1 MRRRHERPAI
11 HVAGHAAVG
20 YPSRPMSEPAAPQHP
35 SHHEAARVRRL
46 LRNATWLFSG
56 NVFAALCGF
65 GQAVVL
71 GRALGVDTYGLLA
84 VIMAF
89 VTTVNQVVDIRM
101 WESVTKFVGDFHERG
116 DHGRARATVKLA
128 YLIDVATGIAAFL
141 LVLALAPFAVHRFL
155 HGQVAAEDV
164 ILYAGTLLV
173 ATVNDTSMALL
184 RVFDRFGWLSA
195 ERVASAVVRLLALWA
210 AAAAT
215 GRLTPVLAVYVA
227 VELGRGVALLAL
239 GLHATRSALTGP
251 GPDHI
256 GMVRGRLGAFWRFTL
271 NNAATTVLA
280 LITRQVDILILTALR
295 PPGEVGLFRMAK
307 NFGQLIL
314 RLSDPVYHAI
324 YPELVRLVNTKP
336 EEIGSFLRR
345 SMRVVLLLVLPAGT
359 VLMLAAQPVL
369 ELAVGRDFAAAATP
383 LRIIVLGALLHAG
396 FLWARPLALARGRA
410 HLSTIAHGAGAAV
423 LVAASYLLVPRFGAT
438 GSALTFVASSA
449 VTIGVLAAGAV
460 RDRAPTPRAT
470 TVDGRALARSR

>member
-1 MRRRHERPAI
+1 
-11 HVAGHAAVG
+11 
-20 YPSRPMSEPAAPQHP
+20 MSEPASPPLHP
-35 SHHEAARVRRL
+35 EARVQRL

-56 NVFAALCGF
+56 NAIASLCGF

-89 VTTVNQVVDIRM
+89 VTTVNQIVDIRM

-128 YLIDVATGIAAFL
+128 YLIDIATGIIAFL
-141 LVLALAPFAVHRFL
+141 LVCVLAPLAVHRFL
-155 HGQVAAEDV
+155 HGRVAAEDV
-164 ILYAGTLLV
+164 ILFAGTLLV

-184 RVFDRFGWLSA
+184 RVFDRFDWLSA
-195 ERVASAVVRLLALWA
+195 ERVASAIVRLLALWA
-210 AAAAT
+210 VAAAT

-227 VELGRGVALLAL
+227 VELGRGIVLLLL
-239 GLHATRSALTGP
+239 GLRATRHALTAP
-251 GPDHI
+251 GPDHL
-256 GMVRGRLGAFWRFTL
+256 GAVKDRLGAFWRFTL

-295 PPGEVGLFRMAK
+295 PPAEVGLFRMAK

-324 YPELVRLVNTKP
+324 YPELVRLVTNAP
-336 EEIGSFLRR
+336 REIGAFIRR
-345 SMRVVLLLVLPAGT
+345 SMRVVLVLVIPAGLFLI
-359 VLMLAAQPVL
+359 VAAGPVL
-369 ELAVGRDFAAAATP
+369 ELAVGRDFAAAAGP
-383 LRIIVLGALLHAG
+383 LRIVVLGALLHAG
-396 FLWARPLALARGRA
+396 FLWARPLALARGRS
-410 HLSTIAHGAGAAV
+410 HLSTIAHAAGAVV
-423 LVAASYLLVPRFGAT
+423 LVAASYLLVPRLGAI

-449 VTIGVLAAGAV
+449 ATVAILAAGAV
-460 RDRAPTPRAT
+460 RGNRADHATRAT
-470 TVDGRALARSR
+470 RATRRPG

>member
-1 MRRRHERPAI
+1 
-11 HVAGHAAVG
+11 
-20 YPSRPMSEPAAPQHP
+20 MSEPASPP
-35 SHHEAARVRRL
+35 LPPHHQEARVNRL
-46 LRNATWLFSG
+46 LRNASWLFSG
-56 NVFAALCGF
+56 NALASLCGF

-89 VTTVNQVVDIRM
+89 VTTVNQIVDIRM

-164 ILYAGTLLV
+164 VLYAGTLLV

-210 AAAAT
+210 VAT
-215 GRLTPVLAVYVA
+215 ASGRLTPVLAVYVA
-227 VELGRGVALLAL
+227 VELGRGIALLVL
-239 GLHATRSALTGP
+239 GLRATQSALTAP
-251 GPDHI
+251 GPDHL
-256 GMVRGRLGAFWRFTL
+256 GAVKDRLGAFWRFTL

-295 PPGEVGLFRMAK
+295 PPAEVGLFRMAK

-324 YPELVRLVNTKP
+324 YPELVRLVANAP
-336 EEIGSFLRR
+336 HQVGSFIMR
-345 SMRVVLLLVLPAGT
+345 SMRVVLLLVIPAGL
-359 VLMLAAQPVL
+359 VLIIAAHPIL
-369 ELAVGRDFAAAATP
+369 ELAVGRDFAAAAGP
-383 LRIIVLGALLHAG
+383 LRIIVLGALIHST
-396 FLWARPLALARGRA
+396 FLWARPLALARDRS
-410 HLSTIAHGAGAAV
+410 HLSTIAHAAGATV
-423 LVAASYLLVPRFGAT
+423 LVVSSFLLVPRFGAT

-449 VTIGVLAAGAV
+449 VSVGILAAGAV
-460 RDRAPTPRAT
+460 RRDRA
-470 TVDGRALARSR
+470 AR

>member
-1 MRRRHERPAI
+1 
-11 HVAGHAAVG
+11 
-20 YPSRPMSEPAAPQHP
+20 MSEPASPP
-35 SHHEAARVRRL
+35 LPPHHQEARVNRL
-46 LRNATWLFSG
+46 LRNASWLFSG
-56 NVFAALCGF
+56 NALASLCGF

-89 VTTVNQVVDIRM
+89 VTTVNQIVDIRM

-128 YLIDVATGIAAFL
+128 YLIDVGTGIVAFL
-141 LVLALAPFAVHRFL
+141 LVLGLAPLAIHRFL
-155 HGQVAAEDV
+155 HGRVAAEDV

-184 RVFDRFGWLSA
+184 RVFDRFDWLSA
-195 ERVASAVVRLLALWA
+195 ERVGSAVVRLLALWA
-210 AAAAT
+210 VAAAT

-227 VELGRGVALLAL
+227 VELGRAIVLLVL
-239 GLHATRSALTGP
+239 GLRATRSALTAP
-251 GPDHI
+251 GPDHL
-256 GMVRGRLGAFWRFTL
+256 GAVKDRLGAFWRFTL
-271 NNAATTVLA
+271 NNAATTVLS

-324 YPELVRLVNTKP
+324 YPELVRLVNNAP
-336 EEIGSFLRR
+336 REMGGFLRR
-345 SMRVVLLLVLPAGT
+345 SMRVVLVLVIPAGII
-359 VLMLAAQPVL
+359 LIAAARPVL
-369 ELAVGRDFAAAATP
+369 ELAVGPDFAAAATP
-383 LRIIVLGALLHAG
+383 LRIMVLGALLHAG
-396 FLWARPLALARGRA
+396 FLWARPLALARGRS
-410 HLSTIAHGAGAAV
+410 HLSPIAHAAGAAV
-423 LVAASYLLVPRFGAT
+423 LVATSYLLVPPFGAI

-449 VTIGVLAAGAV
+449 VTIGILAAGAV
-460 RDRAPTPRAT
+460 RPDRGDRTR
-470 TVDGRALARSR
+470 G

>member
-1 MRRRHERPAI
+1 
-11 HVAGHAAVG
+11 
-20 YPSRPMSEPAAPQHP
+20 MSEPAPPHLHP
-35 SHHEAARVRRL
+35 EARVKRL
-46 LRNATWLFSG
+46 LQNATWLFSG
-56 NVFAALCGF
+56 NALASLCGF

-128 YLIDVATGIAAFL
+128 YLIDAGTGIVAFL
-141 LVLALAPFAVHRFL
+141 LVLALAPLAVHRFL
-155 HGQVAAEDV
+155 HDRVAAEDV

-173 ATVNDTSMALL
+173 ATANDTSMALL
-184 RVFDRFGWLSA
+184 RVFDRFDWLSA

-227 VELGRGVALLAL
+227 VELGRSVALLVL
-239 GLHATRSALTGP
+239 GLRASRSALTGP
-251 GPDHI
+251 GPDHL
-256 GMVRGRLGAFWRFTL
+256 GVVRDGLSEFWRFTL
-271 NNAATTVLA
+271 NNAATTVLV
-280 LITRQVDILILTALR
+280 LITRQVDILILASLR
-295 PPGEVGLFRMAK
+295 PPAEVGLFRMAK

-324 YPELVRLVNTKP
+324 YPELVRLVTNAP
-336 EEIGSFLRR
+336 HQVGAFIVR
-345 SMRVVLLLVLPAGT
+345 SMRVVLLLVIPAGL
-359 VLMLAAQPVL
+359 VLIVAARPVL
-369 ELAVGRDFAAAATP
+369 ELAVGSEFAAAAAP
-383 LRIIVLGALLHAG
+383 LRIVVLGALIHAG
-396 FLWARPLALARGRA
+396 FLWARPLALARGRS
-410 HLSTIAHGAGAAV
+410 HLSTIAHAAGAAV
-423 LVAASYLLVPRFGAT
+423 LVLSSFLLVPRFGAI

-449 VTIGVLAAGAV
+449 VTVGILAAGAAR
-460 RDRAPTPRAT
+460 RD
-470 TVDGRALARSR
+470 GESC